1 MPQIATQLNMSDD
14 QRLREALEKDDL
26 KLAEIFQSIITNDRS
41 AVLRLR
47 GEDAQ
52 GFVDLTQD
60 VSNSDHRKLFG

>member
-14 QRLREALEKDDL
+14 QRLREALQKDDL
-26 KLAEIFQSIITNDRS
+26 KLAEIFQGIIINDRS

-52 GFVDLTQD
+52 GFVDLIQD
-60 VSNSDHRKLFG
+60 VSNSDHHD